1 MSRRRYG
8 SLRSSEMRLTE
19 YFDNYVNWLQT
30 PRERR
35 PGTQQPI
42 TNSPGSVRPFGLSYD
57 EAALVKVTQSA
68 SGLGGVL
75 TSANGAGLASPPE
88 VGAVRIPGF
97 KAARV
102 AFEYGPKTFV
112 TRRSEITGIS
122 YIQYD
127 NLTRL
132 AAPFGRGN
140 ATDLEFDTRDK
151 IREACAVVGGSAP
164 IQRITFSAEERAEY

>member
-35 PGTQQPI
+35 PGTRQPI
-42 TNSPGSVRPFGLSYD
+42 NTSPGSVRPFGLSYD
-57 EAALVKVTQSA
+57 QAALVRVPESA
-68 SGLGGVL
+68 TGLAGVL
-75 TSANGAGLASPPE
+75 VGANGAGLDNPPQAGAS
-88 VGAVRIPGF
+88 RIKGF

-102 AFEYGPKTFV
+102 AFEYGPSTFV

-140 ATDLEFDTRDK
+140 ATDLELDSRDQ
-151 IREACAVVGGSAP
+151 IRGACADLGGTAP